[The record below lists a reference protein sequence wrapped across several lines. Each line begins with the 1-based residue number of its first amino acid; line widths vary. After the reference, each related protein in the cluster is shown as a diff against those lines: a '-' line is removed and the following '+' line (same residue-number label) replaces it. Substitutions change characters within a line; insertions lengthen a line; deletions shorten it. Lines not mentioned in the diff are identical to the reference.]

1 MIRDLLALLYGTA
14 LALGLGVGSAVWAT
28 DQLPA
33 LGAMNI
39 DGWSANP
46 GIGEANPDPYSQA
59 YFSRSGGLPL
69 AAAEGLAFIRRV
81 DDNGDTL
88 DATCV
93 YTVSG
98 DTAGA
103 RRWTLQVL
111 RGGLPY
117 TVEDP
122 AIPVATHSRGILRHR
137 DGSFDI
143 RIGRLPQSG
152 NWLYAGPSG
161 PFALTFSL
169 YDTAVAS
176 DTGLSE
182 LHMPAIRKLECAR
195 G

>member
-1 MIRDLLALLYGTA
+1 MIRDLLALIYGTA
-14 LALGLGVGSAVWAT
+14 LALGLGVGSAIWAT
-28 DQLPA
+28 DRLPA

-46 GIGEANPDPYSQA
+46 GIGESNPDPYSRA

-69 AAAEGLAFIRRV
+69 AAAEGLTFIRRA
-81 DDNGDTL
+81 DDNGDAL

-93 YTVSG
+93 YAVTGETPS
-98 DTAGA
+98 A

-111 RGGLPY
+111 RNGLPY
-117 TVEDP
+117 AVDDP
-122 AIPVATHSRGILRHR
+122 AIPVSTHSRGILRR
-137 DGSFDI
+137 QDGSFDI
-143 RIGRLPQSG
+143 RIGRLPQPG

-161 PFALTFSL
+161 PFALSLSL

-176 DTGLSE
+176 DTGLTKLS
-182 LHMPAIRKLECAR
+182 MPAIRKLECAR

>member
-14 LALGLGVGSAVWAT
+14 LALGLGVASAVWAT
-28 DQLPA
+28 NQLPA
-33 LGAMNI
+33 LGALNI

-69 AAAEGLAFIRRV
+69 AAAEGLAFSRHL
-81 DDNGDTL
+81 DDNGDLL

-93 YTVSG
+93 YAVTG
-98 DTAGA
+98 DTPVA

-111 RGGLPY
+111 RDGRPY
-117 TVEDP
+117 TTGKP
-122 AIPVATHSRGILRHR
+122 AIPVAVHSRSILRR
-137 DGSFDI
+137 PDGSFDI
-143 RIGRLPQSG
+143 RIGRLPQAG
-152 NWLYAGPSG
+152 NWLFAGSSG
-161 PFALTFSL
+161 SFGLELSL

-176 DTGLSE
+176 STGLSE
-182 LHMPAIRKLECAR
+182 LHMPAIRKLGCAR